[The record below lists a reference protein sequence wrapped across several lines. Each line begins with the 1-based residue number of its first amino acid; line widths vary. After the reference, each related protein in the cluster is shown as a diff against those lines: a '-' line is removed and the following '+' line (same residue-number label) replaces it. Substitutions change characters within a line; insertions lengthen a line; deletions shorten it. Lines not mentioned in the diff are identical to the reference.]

1 MTLKQFCPRYL
12 MSYSFENKNILKL
25 LYSEAP
31 PRLTHGHFSDLGAG
45 YPWQVK
51 SLSFLRSESS
61 TGQKRLSI
69 VGILWSKRTEIEK
82 PHAST
87 LISLLGERQALY
99 CKAKWIHLFSNLKV
113 DEGVEEQYS
122 IMPTEHIHAHPT
134 LLVWKT

>member
-1 MTLKQFCPRYL
+1 MAT
-12 MSYSFENKNILKL
+12 
-25 LYSEAP
+25 
-31 PRLTHGHFSDLGAG
+31 SDLGAG

-87 LISLLGERQALY
+87 LTGLLGERQALY
-99 CKAKWIHLFSNLKV
+99 CKAKWIHLFSNIKV

-122 IMPTEHIHAHPT
+122 IMPTERIHAHPT